1 MKKLNLPVGISDFEK
16 IRENGYYYVDKSGL
30 ISELLERETAEVTL
44 ITRPRRFG
52 KTLGMSM
59 LANFFDIRKDSSGLF
74 DGLEITKNKTLCER
88 WMNQCPTILF
98 SLKDIDGLTF
108 LNAYNQMQM
117 QIANLYKEYTYL
129 LDSDEIDPD
138 DKNLF
143 LQIKAGNANETQISR
158 SLNLLMRMMH
168 RYYKKQVVLLLDE
181 YDVPI
186 AKASS
191 NGYYAQMM
199 EIVKT
204 MMSTSLK
211 DNLSLR
217 FAVITGCLKIAK
229 ESVFTGTNNFVSDTI
244 TDSKLN
250 EYFGFTQEEVAQIL
264 SDADAVEK
272 RDCIKEWYDGYHFG
286 DFDVYCP
293 WDVMNY
299 LFDIQKN
306 SNMQPASYWRNTSDN
321 AIIRSF
327 IDYAGSSITK
337 KMETL
342 LTGGSIL
349 QRVDENLT
357 YDYLHSSEENL
368 WSVLYLTGYLTKV
381 RKMKDRSGLSNETFE
396 LKIPNKEIREIFETT
411 VMKWFDDNAKSWDR
425 GNLFHAVWSEDDKV
439 LTQEM
444 SKLLR
449 KTISYHDYKEDFY
462 HAFLAGI
469 FAGAGYEVESNKEHG
484 EGRSDVVVYDSVNG
498 RVAIFEAKYSKTLQD
513 MTEDC
518 KRAIRQISNRM
529 YAKDFQDDYDQICC
543 YGISFY
549 KKRCMVMCAEG
560 EQVDSP
566 ESE

>member
-217 FAVITGCLKIAK
+217 FAVITGCLKNAK

-342 LTGGSIL
+342 LAGGSIL

>member
-1 MKKLNLPVGISDFEK
+1 
-16 IRENGYYYVDKSGL
+16 
-30 ISELLERETAEVTL
+30 
-44 ITRPRRFG
+44 
-52 KTLGMSM
+52 
-59 LANFFDIRKDSSGLF
+59 
-74 DGLEITKNKTLCER
+74 
-88 WMNQCPTILF
+88 
-98 SLKDIDGLTF
+98 
-108 LNAYNQMQM
+108 MQM

-342 LTGGSIL
+342 LAGGSIL

-357 YDYLHSSEENL
+357 YDYLHSSEDNL
-368 WSVLYLTGYLTKV
+368 WSILYLTGYLTSI
-381 RKMKDRSGLSNETFE
+381 RENE
-396 LKIPNKEIREIFETT
+396 LKEKLPDGISALMIPNAEIREIFETT
-411 VMKWFDDNAKSWDR
+411 VIQWFDDSAKAWDR
-425 GNLFHAVWSEDDKV
+425 KKMFSAVWKGDSRTVME
-439 LTQEM
+439 EM
-444 SKLLR
+444 NRLLR
-449 KTISYHDYKEDFY
+449 KTISYHDYREDFY

-469 FAGAGYEVESNKEHG
+469 FAGAGYVVESNKEHG
-484 EGRSDVVVYDSVNG
+484 EGRSDVVVYDPEEG
-498 RVAIFEAKYSKTLQD
+498 RVAIFEAKYSKTLETMD
-513 MTEDC
+513 TDC
-518 KRAIRQISNRM
+518 QKALDQINEKM
-529 YAKDFQDDYDQICC
+529 YAKEYEDDFDHILC
-543 YGISFY
+543 YGVSFF
-549 KKRCMVMCAEG
+549 KKRCCIKLKDAKV
-560 EQVDSP
+560 
-566 ESE
+566 

>member
-1 MKKLNLPVGISDFEK
+1 MGISDFEK

-342 LTGGSIL
+342 LAGGSIL

-381 RKMKDRSGLSNETFE
+381 RKMKDRSGLSNEIFE

-518 KRAIRQISNRM
+518 KRAIRQISDRM

-560 EQVDSP
+560 EQVDFP